1 MSSSELDEF
10 EVIDQLEASLSQG
23 ELAKIQAWLQ
33 PTDYDALSSEFRRH
47 LSSRA
52 PGTGLWV
59 CETSKYQQWQKS
71 VDHGSLWIKGVPGA
85 GKSVIASS
93 MIAQLQETAGVPV
106 LYFFFRHIISTRRRP
121 RSLIRDF
128 LSQLLPHC
136 SRLQATLQPLLGT
149 DLDDFSDEILWEH
162 LLTGLASTKKVF
174 CVVDALDEMELLP
187 NDAFLDRLNKL
198 ATFRPNSL
206 KLIMTSRP
214 RQDLQSSLRDTSIV
228 HISLEDDLVGKDIR
242 LYVSYRL
249 KNHISQYDQQDLRE
263 SLVSIILKRSSGLF
277 IYARL
282 LLDQIIPSLGSAQL
296 DIEGLVK
303 TIPVGLEQMYNTML
317 FQQARSIKVDIQ
329 IQVFILELATHSSRA
344 LRLNE
349 LACILAF
356 AFPSSMMLGGPKLVA
371 RSACAPLLEIS
382 EDQTVQVIHHSFT
395 EFLLN
400 GDRVNADMDSNTVQ
414 FPVLNSN
421 KAHRGLSNICLD
433 YLRSGGLRTGTACVP
448 PKQNNGTTYP
458 SARRTFFETQN
469 IETDGYDYQEA
480 KLQYPFLEYA
490 VSNWAF
496 HASKYDFDDSDF
508 FESVAGFLDPNS
520 IDFRKWLELEWT
532 KGAKSS
538 DFQAPTPLHIAAF
551 AGLTKYAK
559 KLLDDRK
566 FSVDCHD
573 ADDRTP
579 LHWACARGHTTM
591 ASLLLE
597 CGAAPNAE
605 DCQGVKPI
613 HDAARKNHASIVKML
628 LEAGVDPLTPKM
640 RENKKFRRICGN
652 VSTKGETAAEYAYL
666 QGHTDTIMTMLP
678 YFTPETLEEIF
689 CQCCRYGKFEAV
701 RGILERSNMSPNA
714 RSSGA
719 TALYLACRA
728 QSVSVVEL
736 LLAHGADVHQTSE
749 WVVKN
754 RNCCGH
760 RERKEPLRTNIHA
773 VVMGWKSTNHIAC
786 QQIVSL
792 LLGAGAD
799 LEARDA
805 DGDTPLLSLFADH
818 GSPDNVVVK
827 GLLRLGADV
836 LAVDKDG
843 DTVLHRCLRVSQE
856 IQTLALLF
864 EYGANVNS
872 TGNSGQTV
880 MHTVLRY
887 HRADS
892 SSCMIDVINFFL
904 EKGARCDVK
913 NNDGSTAVEDAA
925 MNSHCSL
932 EVFMLLLEACCDADL
947 VQRCMWKLSSRPKSE
962 ETVEFVR
969 QLQKF
974 GASLED
980 RNTDG
985 ETILLA
991 SLRDDKLLEAFIE
1004 CGADLN
1010 VVDSGGRGVLH
1021 HYILGD
1027 IRYAG
1032 GDPLQRFVEM
1042 VDMGLNPKQVDYDG
1056 NTLLHL
1062 QAKIFK
1068 GEQHDDSFIQK
1079 LQDYGIS
1086 ANEKNKKG
1094 MTPLHVYLDNWG
1106 FQEPR
1111 TVIKMRIDERFN
1123 ERFELSLL
1131 KILQRDRESFEINS
1145 QDAQGLSVLH
1155 LAALRSETCLFY
1167 LLEKGADPSILTNEG
1182 RSVLHLACR
1191 ARQSNIVGYLCQT
1204 SDKIMINQ
1212 RDSYGRTPLHDACTS
1227 GCPESVHHLLKAGAD
1242 ITIVDN
1248 NSRTPLHA
1256 CAEFSDEQKIWAL
1269 LARRNKISGHVL
1281 ADRFRP
1287 MTEVSDAYYEPWYAS
1302 TKPVVTSTDPA
1313 NLSIGLIVETL
1324 LLAGSDA
1331 MAVDNSWQTPLDVAI
1346 TYDCQEMIQ
1355 IMQSETMQVQKQWNI
1370 QPEDRRLPTL
1380 VALKSRFLS
1389 TKDLQEPSLQ
1399 HIFQDP
1405 LTYLRFFTFHD
1416 IKQIL
1421 KENNDVAGVEAVELT
1436 AFKQAL
1442 LYIAA
1447 SKGFTQLLESFGT
1460 LVSVNDDPSI
1470 VLAKIHERSS
1480 DSEYDL
1486 KLEYLA
1492 PTLHVVCARNFSD
1505 MDMIQVLVEK
1515 CAVDVNAHAV
1525 VKPTAW
1531 AKAKESVVGGTALHI
1546 LAKANYWWQLDA
1558 VEYLLRRG
1566 AKLESLNEKGETP
1579 LHIACTGAKY
1589 EDMNCTDTIYG
1600 FWRIE
1605 CVKKLLDLGADPNI
1619 LDNDGL
1625 SCLHKASSS
1634 PQIMRILL
1642 DHGADITAGKFS
1654 PLFSA
1659 IQIQC
1664 LETLKILLDAGI
1676 SPNVM
1681 DHSAD
1686 NEGFRLHFTVTEK
1699 ARWALFCASFSN
1711 LHNQQAE
1718 NSAPLVK
1725 LLIERGADIYAP
1737 LDDKETLVHYVF
1749 EYAEF
1754 EIVRA
1759 FLDSSSRIDFNA
1771 QDQLGRSVLLSS
1783 CNWRECLPGF
1793 QHRHWDAKATAP
1805 FLECID
1811 LGANSLVV
1819 DNDGRNPLHHLLDN
1833 PEMEED
1839 AIVQFLSHDAAKPLA
1854 HQKDGKGFTPL
1865 HCALR
1870 FLRPAVVEVL
1880 LTMGADLL
1888 SPDPTGAT
1896 ALHHIATQCLRKSP
1910 PLRGYRYH
1918 SGYQPEFYTG
1928 LRALWEKFLA
1938 LGGSINVRDKKG
1950 SPPLFSYLSSRKIE
1964 DYSRSS
1970 EDSQCHLVSL
1980 ATYFSEGVARDVD
1993 FHAKNHDG
2001 ENALHIIAR
2010 REQST
2015 ASHQTSTHDK
2025 ELYECFVGKGLNP
2038 LEEDER
2044 GRSSLDIAAAC
2055 EQHGILEL
2063 FRYEK

>member
-23 ELAKIQAWLQ
+23 ELAKIKAWLQ

-52 PGTGLWV
+52 PGTGL
-59 CETSKYQQWQKS
+59 
-71 VDHGSLWIKGVPGA
+71 LWIKGVPGA

-93 MIAQLQETAGVPV
+93 MIAQLQETASVPV
-106 LYFFFRHIISTRRRP
+106 LYFFFRHIISIRRRP

-128 LSQLLPHC
+128 LSQLLPFC

-149 DLDDFSDEILWEH
+149 DLEDFSDEVLWEH

-187 NDAFLDRLNKL
+187 NDAFLDRLNDL

-249 KNHISQYDQQDLRE
+249 KNHIPQDDQQDLRE

-317 FQQARSIKVDIQ
+317 FQQANSLKVNIQ
-329 IQVFILELATHSSRA
+329 IQVFILDLATHSSRA
-344 LRLNE
+344 LRINE

-356 AFPSSMMLGGPKLVA
+356 AFPSSMMLGGPKLIA

-400 GDRVNADMDSNTVQ
+400 GDRVNADMDDKTVQ
-414 FPVLNSN
+414 FPVLNPN
-421 KAHRGLSNICLD
+421 KAHRRLSTICLD
-433 YLRSGGLRTGTACVP
+433 YLRSGGLRMRNAFIP
-448 PKQNNGTTYP
+448 SKQDNGTTYP
-458 SARRTFFETQN
+458 SARSAFFETQN
-469 IETDGYDYQEA
+469 KEADGYDYQEA
-480 KLQYPFLEYA
+480 KLHYPFLEYA

-496 HASKYDFDDSDF
+496 HASKYDFDDNDF
-508 FESVAGFLDPNS
+508 FESVTGFLDPNS

-551 AGLTKYAK
+551 AGLTTYAK
-559 KLLDDRK
+559 KILDEGE
-566 FSVDCHD
+566 FSVDCRD

-597 CGAAPNAE
+597 SGAAPNAE
-605 DCQGVKPI
+605 DCQGIKPI
-613 HDAARKNHASIVKML
+613 HDAARKNHAVIVKML
-628 LEAGVDPLTPKM
+628 LEAGVDPLTPKT
-640 RENKKFRRICGN
+640 RENKKFRPRCGN
-652 VSTKGETAAEYAYL
+652 ISTKGETAAEYAYL
-666 QGHTDTIMTMLP
+666 QGHTNTIMAMLP
-678 YFTPETLEEIF
+678 SFTPETLEEIF
-689 CQCCRYGKFEAV
+689 CQCCRHGKSEAV
-701 RGILERSNMSPNA
+701 RGILENSKISPNV

-736 LLAHGADVHQTSE
+736 LLANGADVHQTSQ
-749 WVVKN
+749 WVIRN
-754 RNCCGH
+754 RNCCGR

-773 VVMGWKSTNHIAC
+773 VVMGWQSTNHIAC

-792 LLGAGAD
+792 LLSAGAD
-799 LEARDA
+799 LEAKDA
-805 DGDTPLLSLFADH
+805 NGDTPLLSLFSDH

-836 LAVDKDG
+836 LAVDKNG
-843 DTVLHRCLRVSQE
+843 NTVLHRCLRVSQE
-856 IQTLALLF
+856 IQTLKLLF
-864 EYGANVNS
+864 EYGANVNA
-872 TGNSGQTV
+872 TGNSGETV
-880 MHTVLRY
+880 MHTALRY

-892 SSCMIDVINFFL
+892 SSSMIDVINLLL

-932 EVFMLLLEACCDADL
+932 EVIMLMLKACCDADL
-947 VQRCMWKLSSRPKSE
+947 IQRCMWKLRSRPKSE

-969 QLQKF
+969 VLQKF

-985 ETILLA
+985 ETVLLA
-991 SLRDDKLLEAFIE
+991 SLRDDRLFEAFIE

-1010 VVDSGGRGVLH
+1010 VVDSRGRGILH
-1021 HYILGD
+1021 HYILSD
-1027 IRYAG
+1027 IRQAT
-1032 GDPLQRFVEM
+1032 GDPLQRFVEI

-1062 QAKIFK
+1062 QAKIYMGK
-1068 GEQHDDSFIQK
+1068 QHDDSFIQK
-1079 LQDYGIS
+1079 LQEYGIS
-1086 ANEKNKKG
+1086 ANKKNKQG
-1094 MTPLHVYLDNWG
+1094 MTPLHVHLESWD

-1111 TVIKMRIDERFN
+1111 TVIKMRLEERFN

-1131 KILQRDRESFEINS
+1131 KTLQTDGASFDINS
-1145 QDAQGLSVLH
+1145 QDAQGLTVLH

-1182 RSVLHLACR
+1182 RSILHLACR
-1191 ARQSNIVGYLCQT
+1191 ARQSNIVGYLCET
-1204 SDKIMINQ
+1204 TDKIMINQ

-1227 GCPESVHHLLKAGAD
+1227 GCAESVHHLLKAGAD

-1248 NSRTPLHA
+1248 NKRTPLHA
-1256 CAEFSDEQKIWAL
+1256 CAEFSDEQKIWTL

-1281 ADRFRP
+1281 TDRFRP
-1287 MTEVSDAYYEPWYAS
+1287 MALIANHFYEPWYAS
-1302 TKPVVTSTDPA
+1302 TKHAVTSTDQV

-1331 MAVDNSWQTPLDVAI
+1331 IAVDSSWQTPLDVAI
-1346 TYDCQEMIQ
+1346 MYDCQEMIQ
-1355 IMQSETMQVQKQWNI
+1355 TMQFETVQVQKKWDI
-1370 QPEDRRLPTL
+1370 KPEDPRLPTL
-1380 VALKSRFLS
+1380 VALKSLSLS

-1405 LTYLRFFTFHD
+1405 LTYLWFFTFLD
-1416 IKQIL
+1416 IKQML
-1421 KENNDVAGVEAVELT
+1421 KENSDIAGVEAVELT

-1447 SKGFTQLLESFGT
+1447 AKGFTQLLESFGN
-1460 LVSVNDDPSI
+1460 LVRVNDDPSV
-1470 VLAKIHERSS
+1470 VLARIHELSS
-1480 DSEYDL
+1480 DSEYSPEI
-1486 KLEYLA
+1486 EYLA
-1492 PTLHVVCARNFSD
+1492 PTLHVVCARKFSD
-1505 MDMIQVLVEK
+1505 MEMIRVLVEQ
-1515 CAVDVNAHAV
+1515 CAVDVNAHAL

-1531 AKAKESVVGGTALHI
+1531 AKAEESVVGGTALHI

-1566 AKLESLNEKGETP
+1566 AKLESVNEKGETP

-1589 EDMNCTDTIYG
+1589 EDMNCTDNIYG

-1642 DHGADITAGKFS
+1642 DHGADFTAGKFS

-1659 IQIQC
+1659 LQIQC
-1664 LETLKILLDAGI
+1664 LETLTILLDAGVN
-1676 SPNVM
+1676 PKVR
-1681 DHSAD
+1681 DHSAE
-1686 NEGFRLHFTVTEK
+1686 NEGFKTE
-1699 ARWALFCASFSN
+1699 L
-1711 LHNQQAE
+1711 QGDE
-1718 NSAPLVK
+1718 
-1725 LLIERGADIYAP
+1725 
-1737 LDDKETLVHYVF
+1737 
-1749 EYAEF
+1749 
-1754 EIVRA
+1754 
-1759 FLDSSSRIDFNA
+1759 
-1771 QDQLGRSVLLSS
+1771 
-1783 CNWRECLPGF
+1783 
-1793 QHRHWDAKATAP
+1793 
-1805 FLECID
+1805 
-1811 LGANSLVV
+1811 
-1819 DNDGRNPLHHLLDN
+1819 
-1833 PEMEED
+1833 
-1839 AIVQFLSHDAAKPLA
+1839 
-1854 HQKDGKGFTPL
+1854 
-1865 HCALR
+1865 
-1870 FLRPAVVEVL
+1870 
-1880 LTMGADLL
+1880 
-1888 SPDPTGAT
+1888 
-1896 ALHHIATQCLRKSP
+1896 
-1910 PLRGYRYH
+1910 
-1918 SGYQPEFYTG
+1918 
-1928 LRALWEKFLA
+1928 
-1938 LGGSINVRDKKG
+1938 KG
-1950 SPPLFSYLSSRKIE
+1950 SLGTFLYL
-1964 DYSRSS
+1964 
-1970 EDSQCHLVSL
+1970 V
-1980 ATYFSEGVARDVD
+1980 
-1993 FHAKNHDG
+1993 
-2001 ENALHIIAR
+2001 
-2010 REQST
+2010 
-2015 ASHQTSTHDK
+2015 
-2025 ELYECFVGKGLNP
+2025 
-2038 LEEDER
+2038 
-2044 GRSSLDIAAAC
+2044 
-2055 EQHGILEL
+2055 
-2063 FRYEK
+2063 